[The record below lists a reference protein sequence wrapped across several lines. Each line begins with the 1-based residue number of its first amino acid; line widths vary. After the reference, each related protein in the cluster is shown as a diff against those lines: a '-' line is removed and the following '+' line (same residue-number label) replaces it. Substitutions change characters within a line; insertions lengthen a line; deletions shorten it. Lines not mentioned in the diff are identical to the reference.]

1 MVWTLLWT
9 WNLPE
14 SAFTARCG
22 TRDQPKTG
30 PQNCAKGGGEG
41 YSAMA
46 SHLALKLVCVWTIT
60 CLGSGH
66 DVHRAPLLHDRWT
79 CIDNEIPSRMGSLA
93 VQRFHKRSFP
103 SEHLKISICRWF
115 RMISTDFHEY
125 LKCQGCQGTDLSD
138 CSAMASAL
146 PLPWSWDASCAST
159 PICPND
165 LSQAPAHASAGEAR
179 MDQAPKNSEASAGF
193 LEWFL
198 EWHQWNEMMPSA
210 TQSHGFVWATSSP
223 HPRPAKCV
231 NKTCHATSPLNRST
245 VICFS
250 CIYFY
255 IIVSNTATCLDPIIT
270 HPNAPRVLRVFW
282 AWCPLWCILPCLAI
296 LGRSAKLCH
305 KRHDPKHQGALE
317 LQGPPRLRSLASKCF
332 AICQN
337 VITKV

>member
-22 TRDQPKTG
+22 TRDQPKNG

-93 VQRFHKRSFP
+93 VQGTHKRSFP

-125 LKCQGCQGTDLSD
+125 EVPRLPRHWSFRLFSD
-138 CSAMASAL
+138 GIRAPLAL
-146 PLPWSWDASCAST
+146 ILRCKLCKHA
-159 PICPND
+159 N
-165 LSQAPAHASAGEAR
+165 LSQWPIPGTRPRFSRRG
-179 MDQAPKNSEASAGF
+179 PNG
-193 LEWFL
+193 
-198 EWHQWNEMMPSA
+198 PSA
-210 TQSHGFVWATSSP
+210 KEFRSVGRIPGMIPGMTSMKWDD
-223 HPRPAKCV
+223 AKCYPV
-231 NKTCHATSPLNRST
+231 TWLCLGDQQSTS
-245 VICFS
+245 
-250 CIYFY
+250 
-255 IIVSNTATCLDPIIT
+255 
-270 HPNAPRVLRVFW
+270 
-282 AWCPLWCILPCLAI
+282 
-296 LGRSAKLCH
+296 
-305 KRHDPKHQGALE
+305 
-317 LQGPPRLRSLASKCF
+317 
-332 AICQN
+332 
-337 VITKV
+337 